1 MNIKKAIGAGLLVF
15 AVQFASVSVVGNTI
29 GPFLGQSTWAGY
41 AWQAAMALLLAGIVY
56 CIARWYFSASASS
69 TLQGA
74 YLGLIIVATSFIVNL
89 LQTIPALAFGQD
101 IVGPLMQY
109 VTSIS
114 FLITAVIT
122 IGAAA
127 FAGCLKAK
135 NKPQCDVQ
143 NAIKTCMPNAGE
155 DTKAKD

>member
-15 AVQFASVSVVGNTI
+15 AIQFASVSVIGNTV
-29 GPFLGQSTWAGY
+29 GPFLGQGAWASY
-41 AWQAAMALLLAGIVY
+41 IWQVAMALLLAGIVY
-56 CIARWYFSASASS
+56 CIARWYFIANTSS

-101 IVGPLMQY
+101 IIGPLMQY
-109 VTSIS
+109 ITSIA
-114 FLITAVIT
+114 FLITTVIT
-122 IGAAA
+122 IGAAT

-135 NKPQCDVQ
+135 HKPQCDVQ
-143 NAIKTCMPNAGE
+143 NAIKTCMPKEGKVNS
-155 DTKAKD
+155 